1 MPHASI
7 NSNIQSYIVCRGLFR
22 DRGVLHR
29 DIRPDNLLR
38 NDSST
43 IPAEGNV
50 PVSTVFIS
58 HLLDPRY
65 VTPSHVR
72 LDSS

>member
-43 IPAEGNV
+43 IPAKGDV

-65 VTPSHVR
+65 VALSM
-72 LDSS
+72 